1 MSDIR
6 LFQFSNYVRPKLKVN
21 KARNWVLNGD
31 KNKFYQY
38 IIDRNNGSPTNASIN
53 NSYSDLIYGKGLAAK
68 NASINLKDWTKL
80 VTILKPED
88 LQAIIKDYQ
97 IFGECSFQIVK
108 TKGKDLS
115 SINHVPK
122 NMVVPSM
129 ENDEGLIESY
139 WFCKDWTNTYKNEP
153 LEYDAYGSGSK
164 DEIYV
169 VKPYIVGAEYFGQPD
184 YLSGLMYA
192 EMEEEIAN
200 LNISSIRNGLSAGY
214 IVNVPGGFNWESEQK
229 NKLENQIKAKLSGSS
244 SASNF
249 IINFAGQD
257 LEITVIPFPTN
268 ENVHKQWESLNDT
281 SSQKILT
288 AHRCT
293 SPSIVGIVS
302 SSGFSNTADEMD
314 TAEAQLIKRVIQP
327 KQNQILNALQEVLVD
342 NGINLELYFRPLTD
356 EVSTPVSMSSHTC
369 LSNESIDFSE
379 DEGILMLE
387 SLRGEIIT
395 DEWEIVDKR
404 EFSEENEDDE
414 SWATKL
420 IKPLEVN
427 LAVIKSNPSEK
438 SYLDKSFYKVRYTYQ
453 EKYSSGKSRSFCRAM
468 MSRTDKGVVY
478 RKEDIDMASFQGINR
493 SFGHN
498 GQSYSLFKFKGGVYC
513 GHFFQQEL
521 YRLKTKTDG
530 SFVADKA
537 LSSSEEVDTIPK
549 AYIPKGDSFQKAG
562 TAPKDMERG
571 GHHPNYKG

>member
-108 TKGKDLS
+108 TKGKELS

-153 LEYDAYGSGSK
+153 VEYDAYGSGSK

-200 LNISSIRNGLSAGY
+200 LNISSIRNGLTAGY
-214 IVNVPGGFNWESEQK
+214 MINIPDGKDWTDEQK
-229 NKLENQIKAKLSGSS
+229 NEFENKIKAKLTGSNN
-244 SASNF
+244 ASNF
-249 IINFAGQD
+249 IISFNGRD
-257 LEITVIPFPTN
+257 VEITIVPFPNN

-281 SSQKILT
+281 STQKILT

-342 NGINLELYFRPLTD
+342 NGINLELYFKPLT
-356 EVSTPVSMSSHTC
+356 EQAQTPVSMSSHKAPDVDC
-369 LSNESIDFSE
+369 LIQLGEDLDDSYEVISDERCDAITLRESDLNTFFKFASVPV
-379 DEGILMLE
+379 
-387 SLRGEIIT
+387 T
-395 DEWEIVDKR
+395 
-404 EFSEENEDDE
+404 
-414 SWATKL
+414 
-420 IKPLEVN
+420 P
-427 LAVIKSNPSEK
+427 
-438 SYLDKSFYKVRYTYQ
+438 
-453 EKYSSGKSRSFCRAM
+453 
-468 MSRTDKGVVY
+468 
-478 RKEDIDMASFQGINR
+478 RKNSDQDT
-493 SFGHN
+493 
-498 GQSYSLFKFKGGVYC
+498 SLFKIRYKYAGSNTGERDFCNKIINADKLYRAEDLDFNSNYNEDFAPKGKNSYNVFLFKGGVNC
-513 GHFFQQEL
+513 KHWWQRVILLKKDNGKISVNQARKMILEL
-521 YRLKTKTDG
+521 EPSDRKDAMWEANDPRVAVTASPFNNWWSLDPTYRK
-530 SFVADKA
+530 
-537 LSSSEEVDTIPK
+537 
-549 AYIPKGDSFQKAG
+549 
-562 TAPKDMERG
+562 
-571 GHHPNYKG
+571 

>member
-108 TKGKDLS
+108 TKGKELS

-281 SSQKILT
+281 STQKILT

-342 NGINLELYFRPLTD
+342 NGINLELYFKPLTD
-356 EVSTPVSMSSHTC
+356 EVSTPVSMSSHESPNADC
-369 LSNESIDFSE
+369 LIQLGEDLDDSYEVISDERCDSITLRESDLNTFFKFASVPVTPRKNSDQDTSIFKIRYKYSGSNTGERDFCNKIINADKLYRAE
-379 DEGILMLE
+379 DLDFN
-387 SLRGEIIT
+387 SNY
-395 DEWEIVDKR
+395 
-404 EFSEENEDDE
+404 NEDF
-414 SWATKL
+414 APKG
-420 IKPLEVN
+420 KN
-427 LAVIKSNPSEK
+427 
-438 SYLDKSFYKVRYTYQ
+438 SYNVFL
-453 EKYSSGKSRSFCRAM
+453 
-468 MSRTDKGVVY
+468 
-478 RKEDIDMASFQGINR
+478 
-493 SFGHN
+493 
-498 GQSYSLFKFKGGVYC
+498 FKGGVNC
-513 GHFFQQEL
+513 KHWWQRVILLKKDNGKISVNQARKMILEL
-521 YRLKTKTDG
+521 EPSERKDAMWEANDPRVAVTASPFNNWWSLDPTYRK
-530 SFVADKA
+530 
-537 LSSSEEVDTIPK
+537 
-549 AYIPKGDSFQKAG
+549 
-562 TAPKDMERG
+562 
-571 GHHPNYKG
+571 

>member
-342 NGINLELYFRPLTD
+342 NGINLELYFKPLT
-356 EVSTPVSMSSHTC
+356 EQAQTPVSMSSHKAPDVDC
-369 LSNESIDFSE
+369 LIQLGEDL
-379 DEGILMLE
+379 DEGYEVISDERCDSITLRE
-387 SLRGEIIT
+387 SDLNT
-395 DEWEIVDKR
+395 FFKFASVPV
-404 EFSEENEDDE
+404 
-414 SWATKL
+414 T
-420 IKPLEVN
+420 P
-427 LAVIKSNPSEK
+427 
-438 SYLDKSFYKVRYTYQ
+438 
-453 EKYSSGKSRSFCRAM
+453 
-468 MSRTDKGVVY
+468 
-478 RKEDIDMASFQGINR
+478 RKNSDQDT
-493 SFGHN
+493 
-498 GQSYSLFKFKGGVYC
+498 SLFKIRYKYAGSNTGERDFCNKIINADKLYRAEDLDFNSNYNEDFAPKGKNSYNVFLFKGGVNC
-513 GHFFQQEL
+513 KHWWQRVILLKKDNGVISVNQARKMILEL
-521 YRLKTKTDG
+521 EPSERKDAMWEANDPRVAVTASPFNNWWSLDPTYRK
-530 SFVADKA
+530 
-537 LSSSEEVDTIPK
+537 
-549 AYIPKGDSFQKAG
+549 
-562 TAPKDMERG
+562 
-571 GHHPNYKG
+571 

>member
-342 NGINLELYFRPLTD
+342 NGINLELYFKPLT
-356 EVSTPVSMSSHTC
+356 EQAQTPVSMSSHKAPDVDC
-369 LSNESIDFSE
+369 LIQLGEDL
-379 DEGILMLE
+379 DEGYEVISDERCDSITLRE
-387 SLRGEIIT
+387 SDLNT
-395 DEWEIVDKR
+395 FFKFASVPV
-404 EFSEENEDDE
+404 
-414 SWATKL
+414 T
-420 IKPLEVN
+420 P
-427 LAVIKSNPSEK
+427 
-438 SYLDKSFYKVRYTYQ
+438 
-453 EKYSSGKSRSFCRAM
+453 
-468 MSRTDKGVVY
+468 
-478 RKEDIDMASFQGINR
+478 RKNSDQDT
-493 SFGHN
+493 
-498 GQSYSLFKFKGGVYC
+498 SLFKIRYKYAGSNTGERDFCNKIINADKLYRAEDLDFNSNYNEDFAPKGKNSYTVFLFKGGVNC
-513 GHFFQQEL
+513 KHWWQRVILLKKDNGVISVNQARKMILEL
-521 YRLKTKTDG
+521 EPSERKDAMWEANDPRVAVTASPFNNWWSLDPTYRK
-530 SFVADKA
+530 
-537 LSSSEEVDTIPK
+537 
-549 AYIPKGDSFQKAG
+549 
-562 TAPKDMERG
+562 
-571 GHHPNYKG
+571 